1 MKKYLQFCLMGLL
14 VLGMGLS
21 LGSCKDENE
30 GSGSPNPLLGVQV
43 DLSEIDSTAIALV
56 DIDQA
61 NKLITISLSKTVT
74 DLSAVPVTFDLVNGA
89 YLYTPYVTNP
99 VLMDLTEETGVN
111 IATGDNIV
119 CYKLV
124 AEEDQ
129 ALRSLKATA
138 NGIEGITNV
147 DQVNKLIDI
156 CFEDNDVDL
165 SAINLEFELSPVS
178 SMVSPST
185 PTATV
190 DLSADTSI
198 VKVYNEFK
206 GEVEYK
212 VICWNYPTGGVMDV
226 KEYSDVQVTAGAEG
240 EFQIKTT
247 GENPAILTNRY
258 PVSYG
263 MVMEF
268 EYKSDVDLGRPVFSL
283 DLNNKDLQIRGYEL
297 AATSEWKTS
306 TIDISPLYFDAG
318 KNVGKS
324 YTIHMALGEEVP
336 EDVMEKGDVNKA
348 YFRFGFVREDLLG
361 IIDLS
366 DNHDAAI
373 IPLGDVLSYYDE
385 YGNSPTD
392 DWYDQKLRDLGIIL
406 GLNFYPRHLDNF
418 RPLYPTHLYP
428 GFYEYEFEYY
438 EYPEKG
444 YSYFYNLLPA
454 RDLKHLANDSYIA
467 LFNADN
473 PRNRVNAVPN
483 NGDSELL
490 PDIADE
496 IKADQDLDDGA
507 GKNPSVEVGER
518 NVIAGAGVVAI
529 GILLLKNN
537 M

>member
-14 VLGMGLS
+14 VLAMGFS

-99 VLMDLTEETGVN
+99 VLMDLSEETGVN

-138 NGIEGITNV
+138 NGIEAITNV
-147 DQVNKLIDI
+147 DQNNRLIDI
-156 CFEDNDVDL
+156 CFEDNEVDL
-165 SAINLEFELSPVS
+165 SAIDLEFELSPVS
-178 SMVSPST
+178 NMVSPST

-190 DLSADTSI
+190 DLTADTSI

-212 VICWNYPTGGVMDV
+212 VICWNYPTGGIMDV
-226 KEYSDVQVTAGAEG
+226 KEYADVEVTPGAEG

-268 EYKSDVDLGRPVFSL
+268 EYKSDIDLGRPVFSL

-297 AATSEWKTS
+297 DAASDWKTM
-306 TIDISPLYFDAG
+306 TIDISPLYFDAA
-318 KNVGKS
+318 KVLGKS
-324 YTIHMALGEEVP
+324 YTVHMTLGEDVP
-336 EDVMEKGDVNKA
+336 EGTNISIRNFTVRERNFNEEMQIEMGYWA
-348 YFRFGFVREDLLG
+348 YFDSGSGNTCTVTNLTTDESFPTVQFVCSGANDPYYAPQSHAED
-361 IIDLS
+361 ITKDMNQIYF
-366 DNHDAAI
+366 
-373 IPLGDVLSYYDE
+373 YYKSETSFQQQIFMRAVDDTWSFRLADDE
-385 YGNSPTD
+385 ETVNYDKATQKPELRYTYEPTD
-392 DWYDQKLRDLGIIL
+392 IWTCVHFDATY
-406 GLNFYPRHLDNF
+406 
-418 RPLYPTHLYP
+418 
-428 GFYEYEFEYY
+428 
-438 EYPEKG
+438 
-444 YSYFYNLLPA
+444 
-454 RDLKHLANDSYIA
+454 A
-467 LFNADN
+467 LQSIFAAHAD
-473 PRNRVNAVPN
+473 
-483 NGDSELL
+483 
-490 PDIADE
+490 
-496 IKADQDLDDGA
+496 
-507 GKNPSVEVGER
+507 
-518 NVIAGAGVVAI
+518 AGAGSNSIRWDPEAI
-529 GILLLKNN
+529 GTLNAPIIYRNIRFVQASYE
-537 M
+537 

>member
-1 MKKYLQFCLMGLL
+1 MKKYLQFCLMSLL

-21 LGSCKDENE
+21 MGSCKDENE

-43 DLSEIDSTAIALV
+43 DLSEIDSTAIAFV

-74 DLSAVPVTFDLVNGA
+74 NLSAVPVTFDLVNGA

-129 ALRSLKATA
+129 ALKSLKATA
-138 NGIEGITNV
+138 NGIDAITNV
-147 DQVNKLIDI
+147 DYANKLIDI
-156 CFEDNDVDL
+156 CFEDNEVDL

-178 SMVSPST
+178 TMVSPST

-198 VKVYNEFK
+198 IKVYNEFK

-268 EYKSDVDLGRPVFSL
+268 DYKSDVDLGRPVFSL
-283 DLNNKDLQIRGYEL
+283 DMNNKDLQIRGYEL
-297 AATSEWKTS
+297 DATSDWKTM
-306 TIDISPLYFDAG
+306 TIDISPLYFDAA
-318 KNVGKS
+318 KVLGKS

-336 EDVMEKGDVNKA
+336 EGSNISIRNFTVRERNFNEEMQIEMGYWPLFDPGAAGGNGCTVTNLTTDEAFPTVQFVCSDANDPYWNAVAHQEDITKEMNQIYFYYKSETSFQQQIFMRAVDDTWS
-348 YFRFGFVREDLLG
+348 FRFADEEETV
-361 IIDLS
+361 
-366 DNHDAAI
+366 N
-373 IPLGDVLSYYDE
+373 YDKPTQKPE
-385 YGNSPTD
+385 LRYTYEPTD
-392 DWYDQKLRDLGIIL
+392 IWTCVHFDASYA
-406 GLNFYPRHLDNF
+406 
-418 RPLYPTHLYP
+418 
-428 GFYEYEFEYY
+428 FE
-438 EYPEKG
+438 
-444 YSYFYNLLPA
+444 SIFA
-454 RDLKHLANDSYIA
+454 AH
-467 LFNADN
+467 
-473 PRNRVNAVPN
+473 
-483 NGDSELL
+483 GD
-490 PDIADE
+490 
-496 IKADQDLDDGA
+496 
-507 GKNPSVEVGER
+507 
-518 NVIAGAGVVAI
+518 AGAGSNSIRWDPEAI
-529 GILLLKNN
+529 GTLNAPIIYRNIRFVQASYE
-537 M
+537 

>member
-89 YLYTPYVTNP
+89 YLYSPYVTNP
-99 VLMDLTEETGVN
+99 VLMDLSEETGVN

-138 NGIEGITNV
+138 GGIEAITNV
-147 DQVNKLIDI
+147 DQANRLIDI
-156 CFEDNDVDL
+156 CFEDNEVDL

-178 SMVSPST
+178 NMVSPST

-297 AATSEWKTS
+297 DATSDWKTMA
-306 TIDISPLYFDAG
+306 IDISTLYFDAA
-318 KNVGKS
+318 KILGKS
-324 YTIHMALGEEVP
+324 YTVHMALGEEIP
-336 EDVMEKGDVNKA
+336 EGTNISIRNFTVRERNFNEEMGIELGYWPLFNSGSGNTCKVTDMTTNEEFPTVQFVCEAANDPYYAPISHSEDITKEMNQIYFYYKSETSFQQQIFMRAVDDTWS
-348 YFRFGFVREDLLG
+348 FRFADEEETV
-361 IIDLS
+361 
-366 DNHDAAI
+366 N
-373 IPLGDVLSYYDE
+373 YDKTTQKPE
-385 YGNSPTD
+385 LRYTYEPTD
-392 DWYDQKLRDLGIIL
+392 IWTCVHFDATYALETI
-406 GLNFYPRHLDNF
+406 
-418 RPLYPTHLYP
+418 
-428 GFYEYEFEYY
+428 FE
-438 EYPEKG
+438 
-444 YSYFYNLLPA
+444 A
-454 RDLKHLANDSYIA
+454 H
-467 LFNADN
+467 
-473 PRNRVNAVPN
+473 
-483 NGDSELL
+483 GD
-490 PDIADE
+490 
-496 IKADQDLDDGA
+496 
-507 GKNPSVEVGER
+507 
-518 NVIAGAGVVAI
+518 AGAGNNSIRWDPEAI
-529 GILLLKNN
+529 GTLNAPIIYRNIRFVQASYE
-537 M
+537 